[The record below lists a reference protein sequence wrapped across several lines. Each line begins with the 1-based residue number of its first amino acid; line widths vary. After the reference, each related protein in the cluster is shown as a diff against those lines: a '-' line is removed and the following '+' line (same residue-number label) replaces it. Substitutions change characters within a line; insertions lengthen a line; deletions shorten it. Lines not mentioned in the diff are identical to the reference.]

1 MVHKCITLRPR
12 PGTSLVVQQLRVCL
26 PMQGTQARSLVQED
40 STCQEAIKPMLLH
53 KRSHHTQP
61 TRHSEEQPHD

>member
-1 MVHKCITLRPR
+1 MVHKCITLRHR

-26 PMQGTQARSLVQED
+26 PTQGTQARSLVQED
-40 STCQEAIKPMLLH
+40 STCQGAIKPVLLH